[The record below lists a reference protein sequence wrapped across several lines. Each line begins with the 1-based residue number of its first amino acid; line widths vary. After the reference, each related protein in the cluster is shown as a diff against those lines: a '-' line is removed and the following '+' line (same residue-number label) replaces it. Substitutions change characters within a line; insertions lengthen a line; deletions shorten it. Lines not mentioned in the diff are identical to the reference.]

1 MQKLMKAIENM
12 MIAITFAEA
21 GEYDE
26 ANKLSMQ
33 DQRDEEYAAEQ
44 LNANRA

>member
-12 MIAITFAEA
+12 MVAITFAEA

-26 ANKLSMQ
+26 AAKLSMQ
-33 DQRDEEYAAEQ
+33 DRQDALAVAEP
-44 LNANRA
+44 LNAK

>member
-12 MIAITFAEA
+12 MVAITFAEA

-26 ANKLSMQ
+26 ATKLATRDQQ
-33 DQRDEEYAAEQ
+33 DELAVAEP
-44 LNANRA
+44 LSAK